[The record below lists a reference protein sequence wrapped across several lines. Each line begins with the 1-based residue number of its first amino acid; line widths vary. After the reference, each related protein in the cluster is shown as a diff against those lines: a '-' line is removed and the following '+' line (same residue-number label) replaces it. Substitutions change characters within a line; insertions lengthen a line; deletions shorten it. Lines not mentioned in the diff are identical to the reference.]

1 MEAAAQAQI
10 PVLKSRLGTLD
21 TIVTLAPLL
30 GLLGTVVGMIGSFD
44 IMSEAGMGQPHAVTG
59 GVAEALIAT
68 ATGLLIAI
76 LTLIPYNYFSARVE
90 KEMDAMEH
98 FSSSLELLLHEHARE
113 TLMRIQRRSIKK
125 ARIEI
130 IPMIDTIFFL
140 LVFFMISTL
149 SMTQFKGM
157 PVNLPKAAS
166 GQQAPAESAA
176 ITIDKDGRLFLN
188 QQAIDRAALGDAL
201 KQQLAKNAEMLVVI
215 NADDGVSH
223 GQVVEVMDIARA
235 ANVAK
240 MAIAV
245 KPKEQKK

>member
-1 MEAAAQAQI
+1 
-10 PVLKSRLGTLD
+10 
-21 TIVTLAPLL
+21 
-30 GLLGTVVGMIGSFD
+30 
-44 IMSEAGMGQPHAVTG
+44 
-59 GVAEALIAT
+59 
-68 ATGLLIAI
+68 
-76 LTLIPYNYFSARVE
+76 
-90 KEMDAMEH
+90 
-98 FSSSLELLLHEHARE
+98 
-113 TLMRIQRRSIKK
+113 MRIQRRSIKK

-188 QQAIDRAALGDAL
+188 QQVIDKAALGEAL
-201 KQQLAKNAEMLVVI
+201 SQQLAKNAEMLVVI
-215 NADDGVSH
+215 NADDGVEH
-223 GQVVEVMDIARA
+223 GRVVEIMDVARD

-240 MAIAV
+240 LAIAV
-245 KPKEQKK
+245 KPREPKR